1 MQKDP
6 HDPLCAPPQG
16 VVHLT
21 AVGQKCAMTPSGPT
35 EGQQS
40 LLSERISP
48 LACQ

>member
-1 MQKDP
+1 MQEYP
-6 HDPLCAPPQG
+6 HDSLCAPPQR

-40 LLSERISP
+40 LLSEE
-48 LACQ
+48 LAR